1 MPIPIP
7 KKVRNDIDKVDYESL
22 VINAL
27 NKTIK
32 VYIAQ
37 GYMDGQDFK
46 PQGRFAECDFTFPE
60 LFGTGILSINKSA
73 LTEAVRLK
81 LIEQGILEGG
91 GE

>member
-22 VINAL
+22 VINAI

-37 GYMDGQDFK
+37 GYK